1 MIEIDIEKE
10 NKAIA
15 QEYKELLR
23 ISYQTLSPT
32 DKKLIRKAFDVAVDA
47 HKEQRRKS
55 GEAYIFHPI
64 AVAKIVASEIGL
76 GATSIAA
83 ALLHDV
89 VEDTPITVEDI
100 ERLFNPKVAQLV
112 EGLTKISLVQ
122 KDLNASMQ
130 AENFRKMILTL
141 NDDVRVILI
150 KLADRL
156 HNMQTMDSMAEYKQ
170 TKIASETLYIYAPLA
185 HRLGLYNIKTK
196 LEDLGLK
203 YTEPAVYNDIVSKI
217 RETKEEQDAY
227 IKDISDVLKKSLD
240 NEGVDYIIKGRPKSI
255 YSIRR
260 KMRAQN
266 VSFDEVYDKFALRIV
281 YKSDPHEEKFVA
293 WKIYSIVTDH
303 YRPSPSRLRD
313 WISSPKSTGYEAL
326 HITVMGPKGRWVE
339 VQVRSERMDEI
350 AEKGYAAHYKYKN
363 GATEESGLDTW
374 LNLLRE
380 ALENQETNAVD
391 FVEDFKMNLYSKEIF
406 VFTPKGEIKS
416 LPKGAT
422 SLDFAF
428 SIHSEI
434 GIKTRGTRVNG
445 RLVPLNHELKSG
457 DQVEVITSTSQKP
470 TINWLE
476 YVTTSRAKNKIKN
489 VLNENTKKIA
499 EEGKELL
506 TRKLKHLKI
515 TISEQVINELV
526 NFFKLKTSLDLFYRV
541 GIGAIENQQL
551 KDYAAQKSNSFIN
564 FFKNKIK
571 RNKDTTADED
581 IHKPVI
587 SSNYDMLVFGTE
599 HDKLDYKLSQCCN
612 PIPGDD
618 VFGFV
623 TINEGI
629 KVHKKDCPN
638 AIGMQSN
645 YAYRI
650 MSAKWIDSSQEE
662 FKAIINIT
670 GMDVLGLTNQLT
682 RVISNNMSVNIQS
695 ISLSTDAGIFHGQIA
710 VIVKNNTILKK
721 MINAIKKIDGVDKVT
736 REYRT

>member
-1 MIEIDIEKE
+1 MVEIDIEKE

-23 ISYQTLSPT
+23 ISYQTLT
-32 DKKLIRKAFDVAVDA
+32 DEDKKLIRKAFDVAVEA
-47 HKEQRRKS
+47 HQEQRRKS

-76 GATSIAA
+76 GATGIAA

-89 VEDTPITVEDI
+89 VEDTDITVADI
-100 ERLFNPKVAQLV
+100 ERLFNPKIAQLV
-112 EGLTKISLVQ
+112 AGLTKISQVQ
-122 KDLNASMQ
+122 KDMNVSMQ
-130 AENFRKMILTL
+130 AENFRKMLLTL
-141 NDDVRVILI
+141 NDDVRVILV

-156 HNMQTMDSMAEYKQ
+156 HNMQTMESMAEHKQ

-185 HRLGLYNIKTK
+185 HRLGLFSIKTK

-217 RETKEEQDAY
+217 KETKEEQDDY
-227 IKDISDVLKKSLD
+227 IKNISDVLKKSLD
-240 NEGVDYIIKGRPKSI
+240 AEGLEYIIKGRPKSI

-260 KMRAQN
+260 KMKAQN

-281 YKSDPHEEKFVA
+281 YKSNPHDEKFLA

-339 VQVRSERMDEI
+339 IQVRSERMDEI
-350 AEKGYAAHYKYKN
+350 AEKGYAAHYKYKQ
-363 GATEESGLDTW
+363 GATEESGLDVW
-374 LNLLRE
+374 LNLLKE
-380 ALENQETNAVD
+380 ALENQQTNSVD
-391 FVEDFKMNLYSKEIF
+391 FVEDFKMNLYAKEIF

-428 SIHSEI
+428 SIHSAI
-434 GIKTRGTRVNG
+434 GVKTRGTRVNG
-445 RLVPLNHELKSG
+445 KLVPLNYELKSG
-457 DQVEVITSTSQKP
+457 DQVEVVTSANQKP
-470 TINWLE
+470 TAHWLDF
-476 YVTTSRAKNKIKN
+476 VTTSRAKNKIRS
-489 VLNENTKKIA
+489 VLNENTKKTA
-499 EEGKELL
+499 EEGKEIL
-506 TRKLKHLKI
+506 TRKLRHLKI
-515 TISEQVINELV
+515 TLNENSINELV
-526 NFFKLKTSLDLFYRV
+526 NFFKLKTSLDLYYRI
-541 GIGAIENQQL
+541 GIGSIENQQL
-551 KDYAAQKSNSFIN
+551 KEFAALKSNSIMN

-571 RNKDTTADED
+571 KTPNYQPEEIEKDEL
-581 IHKPVI
+581 
-587 SSNYDMLVFGTE
+587 SSNYDMLVFGIDQ
-599 HDKLDYKLSQCCN
+599 DKLDYKLSNCCS

-638 AIGMQSN
+638 AISMQAN

-650 MSAKWIDSSQEE
+650 ILARWIDSSQQE
-662 FKAIINIT
+662 FKATLDIT
-670 GMDVLGLTNQLT
+670 GMDTLGLTNELT
-682 RVISNNMSVNIQS
+682 KVISNNMSVNIQS
-695 ISLSTDAGIFHGQIA
+695 ISLSGEAGIFFGQVS
-710 VIVKNNTILKK
+710 VIVPNNNILKK
-721 MINAIKKIDGVDKVT
+721 LIENIKKIDGVDKVT
-736 REYRT
+736 RVYKN